1 MSYKGWANWD
11 TWECYLVLSQDESS
25 LSHAVSLANDRKSFT
40 EWLANYVRQ
49 ANWDYRDSI
58 SYCDIDVEAIISAL
72 KVTLLNKDMQL
83 RPWEIGHGY
92 YYIRT
97 GRETDSARS
106 WLDFHAPPDVLAE
119 AKEFAKSYDFDKLR
133 ALIVKHTV
141 LNPRYIHIRVIA
153 DILADR

>member
-1 MSYKGWANWD
+1 MSYEGWANWD
-11 TWECYLVLSQDESS
+11 TWECYLVLSHD
-25 LSHAVSLANDRKSFT
+25 ANNLAKSTRICHDRKAFA
-40 EWLANYVRQ
+40 EWLADYVRQ

-58 SYCDIDVEAIISAL
+58 CWNDVDIDAIISAL
-72 KVTLLNKDMQL
+72 KVTLLNKDMRL

-92 YYIRT
+92 HYIRT
-97 GRETDSARS
+97 GRDTDSLRN
-106 WLDFHAPPDVLAE
+106 WFDFHAPPNVLAE
-119 AKEFAKSYDFDKLR
+119 AKEFARAYDFDKLR